1 MKQEKSCGAVV
12 FRRERDGLVFLVE
25 TMQLGHIS
33 LPKGHV
39 EDGETEEETAR
50 REIWEETGLRV
61 RVDTNFRH
69 TIRYSPRPGA
79 EKDVV
84 FFVAEA
90 EQGDI
95 TPQPEEVG
103 SAAFLSMEEAM
114 GVLTYDSD
122 REVLRAAGEY
132 LNAKT

>member
-12 FRRERDGLVFLVE
+12 FRREKDGLVFLVE
-25 TMQLGHIS
+25 TMRLGHIS

-61 RVDTNFRH
+61 RIDTNFRH

-79 EKDVV
+79 QKDVV
-84 FFVAEA
+84 FFTAEA
-90 EQGDI
+90 EAGAI
-95 TPQPEEVG
+95 TPQPEEVQK
-103 SAAFLSMEEAM
+103 AEFLSMEEAL
-114 GVLTYDSD
+114 GVLTHDSD

-132 LNAKT
+132 LNAGR